1 MSRHFIMEVDTGT
14 VQPGIRWH
22 FEGSKRKIRLD
33 SEVRSTAPNTMPDYF
48 KNVIFWTKLLTG
60 AIFGVLS
67 YFIMRFYQVL
77 TFFVV
82 IPTCAVLAIMITLFV
97 IERKARSIGIELT
110 SRKALGLSL
119 WFSSTWIMAFL
130 ALASL
135 TYFLGW

>member
-1 MSRHFIMEVDTGT
+1 M
-14 VQPGIRWH
+14 RWY
-22 FEGSKRKIRLD
+22 FRD
-33 SEVRSTAPNTMPDYF
+33 SERTVRLASEARTIAPDAVSDGF
-48 KNVIFWTKLLTG
+48 KNLIFWTKLLTG
-60 AIFGVLS
+60 VIFGILS

-82 IPTCAVLAIMITLFV
+82 IPTCAVLAIMITLSIV
-97 IERKARSIGIELT
+97 QRRARSIGIELT
-110 SRKALGLSL
+110 PRKALGLSL